1 MASSLV
7 GVMTTAWGA
16 WVDMPAPDGALGR
29 EGMRR
34 DGLQCD
40 VINTPGGEDLVEDG
54 EEEGGGLAGA
64 GLGAGHQVPA
74 LADDGEPVLLHRGE
88 DGVLGAAHVLQEDG
102 GQAGA
107 GEVPHRRGL
116 VLPHD
121 LAGVDQ
127 DMAKENRF
135 TRNPGLLG
143 QEPRSP

>member
-40 VINTPGGEDLVEDG
+40 VINAPGGEDLVEDG

-88 DGVLGAAHVLQEDG
+88 DGVLGAAHVLQARPELG
-102 GQAGA
+102 KSRT
-107 GEVPHRRGL
+107 GEGL
-116 VLPHD
+116 FSPTIWQGWVRTWQKKR
-121 LAGVDQ
+121 LA
-127 DMAKENRF
+127 
-135 TRNPGLLG
+135 RNPGLLG